1 MLRRLL
7 LSVAVVFAAGTLAA
21 AAEPTEVKLTEF
33 KVKPKQEGVGADLY
47 GYNEG
52 EGKLFMYVLATAT
65 AEIEVKEDGAVKFHI
80 EASGD
85 EGKGKAKFRLSVGGK
100 EVEKEFT
107 LKQNEAKVYEFKVD
121 LKKGKQ
127 KIEIE
132 VLNDDYKEGEYDCNL
147 YIHSVKFE
155 K

>member
-1 MLRRLL
+1 MSRRLL
-7 LSVAVVFAAGTLAA
+7 SAVTLFAVGALAV
-21 AAEPTEVKLTEF
+21 AAEPTEIKLADF
-33 KVKPKQEGVGADLY
+33 KVKAKNEGAGADLY
-47 GYNEG
+47 GVNEG
-52 EGKLFMYVLATAT
+52 EGKIFMYVLATAT
-65 AEIEVKEDGAVKFHI
+65 AEFDVKEDGAVKLAI

-85 EGKGKAKFRLSVGGK
+85 MGNKNRAKFKLTVGGK
-100 EVEKEFT
+100 EIEKEFE

-132 VLNDDYKEGEYDCNL
+132 FLNDDYKEGEYDCNF